1 MEDLTVND
9 YLNFFRHL
17 DMKEKV
23 NVLAKLTSIL
33 NNDIMNIEDK
43 SESVAVETNDHVIDE
58 LFGVWVDEDNLTES
72 TIIHR
77 TNSDKKIDL
86 D

>member
-33 NNDIMNIEDK
+33 NNDVMNIEDK